1 MIAWGKSERPMDGEH
16 RVPAV
21 SKNSERGSIVTFAVA
36 IFMLVALLF
45 YLIVAFFHEDTP
57 ADQPTAT
64 SSSASADS
72 ARSENSGDPPAN

>member
-1 MIAWGKSERPMDGEH
+1 MAWGKSEKPMDGDH
-16 RVPAV
+16 RVSAV
-21 SKNSERGSIVTFAVA
+21 GKNSERGSIVTFAVA

-57 ADQPTAT
+57 ANQPTAA

-72 ARSENSGDPPAN
+72 ARPEKSGDLPAN

>member
-1 MIAWGKSERPMDGEH
+1 MP
-16 RVPAV
+16 VV
-21 SKNSERGSIVTFAVA
+21 SKNLERGSIVTFAVA

-57 ADQPTAT
+57 VDNPTAA

-72 ARSENSGDPPAN
+72 ARPEKSGDPPAN